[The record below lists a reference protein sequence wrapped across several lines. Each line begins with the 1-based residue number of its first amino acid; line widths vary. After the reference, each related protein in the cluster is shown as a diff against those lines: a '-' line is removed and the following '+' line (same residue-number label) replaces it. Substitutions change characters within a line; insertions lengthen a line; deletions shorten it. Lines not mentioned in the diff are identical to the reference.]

1 MKKRLITVLFII
13 SAALLASVYLYRK
26 YIPAIEEKTMSSK
39 VVIPQVDDAE
49 EIKPEDVS
57 IMNEEFAVNSLI
69 PLLPS
74 ESLINIVSMDF
85 DNDGYED
92 QINEIKTSTSPYIS
106 LLVGFFNPENE
117 SYERSA
123 LIETKIIQAKT
134 FVYTGKDLIGEHKT
148 CLVYQG
154 FDENG
159 DSILQAYV
167 FNRNENDVSIQ
178 LIADFVADGT
188 IFISQVDRPQEYE
201 RSTVNGTSCP
211 IWVYKSAVNAKTK
224 AVDQLQIMYDW
235 DSLEGKYVEKKQSR
249 VSGSSVASKELA
261 RIQDGTEKTFGN
273 FLNGLWY
280 KVENDSDIIRYL
292 FVDYDA
298 KEIIFLY
305 DDTEEVYN
313 WNSSK
318 LRKNGIYISSV
329 NMITENLT
337 RNINIS
343 LLSIDSINMRIQDD
357 VRMEIRE
364 AMWDGEYRKKNMN
377 SIQKNSFSKSNP
389 SAIFTE
395 LKKSSSW
402 QTADG
407 STVVFNN
414 GIYSIEGGF
423 NSETGRYACEI
434 HDGSPFIQLLGY
446 SESSIYT
453 GTYSISYATYEEE
466 VVTGSGKKKTTS
478 IVTKE
483 NKDCLV
489 LKPVILSPEGS
500 YIKEEKPFILTKN

>member
-13 SAALLASVYLYRK
+13 SAALLATAYLYRK
-26 YIPAIEEKTMSSK
+26 YIPKEEEKTMNSR
-39 VVIPQVDDAE
+39 VVIPQVDDTKD
-49 EIKPEDVS
+49 IQQEDVS
-57 IMNEEFAVNSLI
+57 IMNEEFSANSLI

-106 LLVGFFNPENE
+106 LLVGFFNAETE

-123 LIETKIIQAKT
+123 VIETKIIQAKT
-134 FVYTGKDLIGEHKT
+134 FVYTGKDLIGEHKI

-154 FDENG
+154 FDESG
-159 DSILQAYV
+159 DSILQAYL
-167 FNRNENDVSIQ
+167 FNRNGNSVTPV

-201 RSTVNGTSCP
+201 RSTQPGSSWP
-211 IWVYKSAVNAKTK
+211 IWVYKSDVNANTG

-235 DSLEGKYVEKKQSR
+235 NAETRQYEEKKKSR

-280 KVENDSDIIRYL
+280 KVENDTDTIRYL

-313 WNSSK
+313 WNASK

-377 SIQKNSFSKSNP
+377 SIQKASSSR
-389 SAIFTE
+389 SSQSDIFAE
-395 LKKSSSW
+395 LEKGPSW

-407 STVVFNN
+407 STAVFNK
-414 GIYSIEGGF
+414 GIFSIEGGL
-423 NSETGRYACEI
+423 NSENGRYVCENLD
-434 HDGSPFIQLLGY
+434 DGSYIQLLGY
-446 SESSIYT
+446 SENSKYT
-453 GTYSISYATYEEE
+453 GTYSLSFSTYEEE
-466 VVTGSGKKKTTS
+466 VVSGTGKKKTTS

-483 NKDCLV
+483 NPDSIV
-489 LKPVILSPEGS
+489 LKPVILSPEGN
-500 YIKEEKPFILTKN
+500 YVKEEKPFILTRN